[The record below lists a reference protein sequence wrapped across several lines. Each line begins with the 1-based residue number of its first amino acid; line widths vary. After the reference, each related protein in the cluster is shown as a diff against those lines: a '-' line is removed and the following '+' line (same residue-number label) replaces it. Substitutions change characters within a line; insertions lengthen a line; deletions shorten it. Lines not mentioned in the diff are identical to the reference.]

1 MHAGNALPNAALD
14 IANDIQTKTL
24 IKHNE
29 LYDILLLNRSRR
41 PNLQVTTAATQSEAA
56 SLVTPTE
63 HLNCH
68 LATSTEEAGVK
79 SSIVTPTNDSSKQP
93 TVMPTGVATE
103 NGFIDAPELVKM
115 MQLALSLLKSGD
127 QAGAE

>member
-1 MHAGNALPNAALD
+1 M
-14 IANDIQTKTL
+14 
-24 IKHNE
+24 
-29 LYDILLLNRSRR
+29 
-41 PNLQVTTAATQSEAA
+41 TAAMQSEAA

-63 HLNCH
+63 EHLNHH

-79 SSIVTPTNDSSKQP
+79 SSIVTPTNDSLKQL

-103 NGFIDAPELVKM
+103 NRFIDAPELVKM

-127 QAGAE
+127 QAGAEQVFGIC